1 MSPERLLMLMP
12 GRILVSS
19 RYVARRVRVLVCP
32 VDFVN
37 EISW

>member
-12 GRILVSS
+12 GRILVSC
-19 RYVARRVRVLVCP
+19 RYVDRRARVPACQ

-37 EISW
+37 EITW

>member
-19 RYVARRVRVLVCP
+19 RYVARRVRVLVYQ
-32 VDFVN
+32 VDFAN
-37 EISW
+37 ESTW

>member
-19 RYVARRVRVLVCP
+19 RYVARRVRVLVCQ
-32 VDFVN
+32 VDFEN
-37 EISW
+37 EITW

>member
-19 RYVARRVRVLVCP
+19 RYVTRRVCVLVCQ
-32 VDFVN
+32 VDFEN
-37 EISW
+37 ESTW